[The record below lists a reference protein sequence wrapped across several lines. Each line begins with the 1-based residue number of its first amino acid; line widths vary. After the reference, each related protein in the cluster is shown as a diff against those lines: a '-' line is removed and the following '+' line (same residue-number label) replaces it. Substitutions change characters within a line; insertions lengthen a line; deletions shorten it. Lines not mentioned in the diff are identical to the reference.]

1 MPEFRARRRFA
12 RATFLPCFS
21 LLSTLV
27 LLAGLATPS
36 TAASGWT
43 TFNHNGA
50 FAGASGCGAGD
61 CLALA
66 CVPTAGGTTSWQLT
80 VADPGYSAETASV
93 RFEINGRGYG
103 LEMQKAGPSENGQ
116 QTYEAKFD
124 AQAHAPFL
132 ALLKAGNRVSFRAAE
147 FGGGR
152 ISLAGSSAALDA
164 ALRLCAG
171 ALPGTENAD
180 TPVREETAFNGPAA
194 SAIALLRRQNC
205 VASESEIFQAITGD
219 GHGVWDA
226 NQLIVSWADSGFLT
240 VISRSPHTYR
250 LDDPSACKPT
260 ATQDS
265 SGNG

>member
-1 MPEFRARRRFA
+1 M
-12 RATFLPCFS
+12 
-21 LLSTLV
+21 LSALA

-36 TAASGWT
+36 VAANGWT
-43 TFNHNGA
+43 TFNHNGT
-50 FAGASGCGAGD
+50 FAGASGCGAGN

-66 CVPTAGGTTSWQLT
+66 CAPTAGGTVSWQLT

-103 LEMQKAGPSENGQ
+103 LEMQKAGPSEDGR
-116 QTYEAKFD
+116 QTYEAEFD

-132 ALLKAGNRVSFRAAE
+132 ALLKAGNRVSFRAAD

-152 ISLAGSSAALDA
+152 ISLTGSSAALDA

-171 ALPGTENAD
+171 ALPDPENANQ
-180 TPVREETAFNGPAA
+180 PVRQKTTFNGPSA
-194 SAIALLRRQNC
+194 SAIAVFRRQNC

-226 NQLIVSWADSGFLT
+226 NQLIVSWAESGFLT
-240 VISRSPHTYR
+240 VVSPSPFTYR
-250 LDDPSACKPT
+250 IEDPSACKPAT
-260 ATQDS
+260 APDS
-265 SGNG
+265 GGNG

>member
-1 MPEFRARRRFA
+1 MPEFHARRRLA
-12 RATFLPCFS
+12 RASFLPCLA
-21 LLSTLV
+21 LLSALAPI
-27 LLAGLATPS
+27 AGLATPS
-36 TAASGWT
+36 VAANGWT

-50 FAGASGCGAGD
+50 FAGASGCGAGN

-66 CVPTAGGTTSWQLT
+66 CVPMAGGTVSWQLT

-93 RFEINGRGYG
+93 RFEINGHGYG
-103 LEMQKAGPSENGQ
+103 LEMQKAGPSENGR

-124 AQAHAPFL
+124 AQVHAPFL
-132 ALLKAGNRVSFRAAE
+132 ALLKAGNRVGFRAAD

-164 ALRLCAG
+164 ALRLCAD
-171 ALPGTENAD
+171 ALPETEKANS
-180 TPVREETAFNGPAA
+180 PVREETVFNGPAA

-205 VASESEIFQAITGD
+205 VASESEIFQAVTGD

-226 NQLIVSWADSGFLT
+226 NQLIVGWADSGFLT

-250 LDDPSACKPT
+250 LDDPAACTPT

-265 SGNG
+265 GGNG